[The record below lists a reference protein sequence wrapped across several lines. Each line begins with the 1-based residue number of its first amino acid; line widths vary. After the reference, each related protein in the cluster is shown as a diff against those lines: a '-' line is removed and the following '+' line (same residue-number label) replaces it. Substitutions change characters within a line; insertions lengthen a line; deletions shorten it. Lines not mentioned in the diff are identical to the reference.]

1 MTKRTRILSVILGLI
16 IVVAS
21 ANALHIHQLET
32 ELDVVATQRIDT
44 FLGDI
49 PAEEQA
55 EYQFASTVTASK
67 TYLVLGAVQGKISVY
82 MRHEAKEPDKVAG
95 FEYFLVREAQDNWKQ
110 VESGRC
116 TSEHCTV
123 EGLKVLRALEQ

>member
-1 MTKRTRILSVILGLI
+1 MTRRTRILSVILGLI

-32 ELDVVATQRIDT
+32 ELGLVATQRIDT

-49 PAEEQA
+49 PVEEQA

-82 MRHEAKEPDKVAG
+82 MRHEAKDPDKVSG
-95 FEYFLVREAQDNWKQ
+95 FEYFLEREAKDTWKQ